1 MWGRKEYDLFY
12 LKHFLY
18 FIFLLNRFD
27 SEIQLFNSKMCLNYD
42 STNAII
48 IERKVLLH
56 KIIFYEE
63 KDGHALVWDF
73 LEKLRIRANKSKDCR
88 IQYKQAVLAIQLLQD
103 NGTWLSSEVTKH
115 IDENI
120 WELRPGNNRIFYFT
134 EEEDAFVSLHVF
146 RKKTQKT
153 PLREIERAKRERD
166 DYLARRNQNEDLG

>member
-1 MWGRKEYDLFY
+1 
-12 LKHFLY
+12 
-18 FIFLLNRFD
+18 
-27 SEIQLFNSKMCLNYD
+27 MCLNYD

-63 KDGHALVWDF
+63 NDGYAPVWDF
-73 LEKLRIRANKSKDCR
+73 LEKLRVRANKSKDCR

-120 WELRPGNNRIFYFT
+120 WELRPGNNRIFYFLQDGDT
-134 EEEDAFVSLHVF
+134 FVLLHVF

-153 PLREIERAKRERD
+153 PIREIEKAKRERD
-166 DYLARRNQNEDLG
+166 DYMSRRKRNEDLG